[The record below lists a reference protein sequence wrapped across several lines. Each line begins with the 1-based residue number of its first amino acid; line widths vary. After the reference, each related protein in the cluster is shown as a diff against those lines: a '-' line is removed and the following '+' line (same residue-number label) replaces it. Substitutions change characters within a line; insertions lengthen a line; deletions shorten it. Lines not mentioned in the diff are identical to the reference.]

1 MAWYSSPPLAYSI
14 YLPMALV
21 ATALPYALTQHT
33 SERALPQP
41 RALQSAL
48 LGYALVISLVAG
60 LSVALGM
67 GSGYLFAAW
76 GLCALLAAGFVT
88 LVCSHPPPNPP
99 HLPHIALPP
108 PNPPPALSCRL
119 LEWGLATF
127 LGTLCTAGCQLCCG
141 LLLLTPDSIPNP
153 FLTPPSPSSLIYHL
167 RELHLLMWLTR
178 AALSMTCISC
188 LRYDSHP
195 VCS

>member
-14 YLPMALV
+14 YLPMAL
-21 ATALPYALTQHT
+21 ASTALPYALTQHT
-33 SERALPQP
+33 SERALPRP

-88 LVCSHPPPNPP
+88 LVCSTPPPTPP
-99 HLPHIALPP
+99 LPLRPPLCPVILWNGDWLP
-108 PNPPPALSCRL
+108 L
-119 LEWGLATF
+119 WGLCA
-127 LGTLCTAGCQLCCG
+127 LLAVLCCAAAHFQPHSQP
-141 LLLLTPDSIPNP
+141 LS
-153 FLTPPSPSSLIYHL
+153 SPSLAIISIYHH
-167 RELHLLMWLTR
+167 RG
-178 AALSMTCISC
+178 
-188 LRYDSHP
+188 
-195 VCS
+195 